1 MMTDDSVIS
10 RLTSLGEQPI
20 DPALASQQL
29 TAIAITPAREP
40 WFRQKLQVAAA
51 LVVGLLVG
59 STGLAAAGAL
69 PDTAQ
74 QAAHKALRTV
84 GVNVPPGK
92 DRVTEGCGTDENGE
106 PFKNHGQYVKAHKDD
121 PEASKSDCG
130 KPRKSVKD
138 GTDDDDAT
146 KPECPT
152 PEPTAAATDNGN
164 GKAKGAEKAKA
175 NAAKGCDDDDD
186 DATGDEAEDDAVS
199 QSPPSTTPAPQGV
212 HGSEPGQPDETPAKA
227 DPPRNE
233 NADDAPGPE
242 STTTT
247 TSTTVAG

>member
-1 MMTDDSVIS
+1 MMTDDNVIS

-175 NAAKGCDDDDD
+175 NAGKGCDDDD

-199 QSPPSTTPAPQGV
+199 QSPPSTTPAPAGV

-247 TSTTVAG
+247 TSTTVAR